1 MCIRNTKWEEAS
13 RWEKEWHGN
22 CVNSYAEETKQ
33 LTYATRMGLVV
44 ERDERNNPVINFHNK
59 RVVDIGGGPYSILL
73 KGINKAG
80 TVVDPCL
87 WPTWVL
93 SRYAS
98 AGINFVNQKAEE
110 YTRGYYEI
118 GIIYNCLQHTEE
130 PERII
135 KNMRQ
140 MCKEIF
146 IHEWLDTPKSS
157 GHIQT
162 ITEFQLNKWLGGYG
176 TIGHERWSPEI
187 ITPYYAGKF
196 IGGLH

>member
-1 MCIRNTKWEEAS
+1 MATEWEEALQ
-13 RWEKEWHGN
+13 WESEWHGN
-22 CVNSYAEETKQ
+22 CVNSYQEETKQ
-33 LTYATRMGLVV
+33 LIYATRMGITI
-44 ERDERNNPVINFHNK
+44 ERDSRNGPVIDFHNK

-73 KGINKAG
+73 KGKNLSG
-80 TVVDPCL
+80 TVVDPCSY
-87 WPTWVL
+87 PSWVL
-93 SRYAS
+93 GRYAS

-110 YTRGYYEI
+110 YTSGYYEI
-118 GIIYNCLQHTEE
+118 GIIYNCLQHVED

-162 ITEFQLNKWLGGYG
+162 ITEIQLNKWLGGYG
-176 TIGHERWSPEI
+176 KIGHEMWTEKI

>member
-1 MCIRNTKWEEAS
+1 MQPKLLANHCEDAVRM
-13 RWEKEWHGN
+13 REWQIGELHAA
-22 CVNSYAEETKQ
+22 VAKP
-33 LTYATRMGLVV
+33 
-44 ERDERNNPVINFHNK
+44 NP
-59 RVVDIGGGPYSILL
+59 
-73 KGINKAG
+73 
-80 TVVDPCL
+80 
-87 WPTWVL
+87 
-93 SRYAS
+93 
-98 AGINFVNQKAEE
+98 
-110 YTRGYYEI
+110 
-118 GIIYNCLQHTEE
+118 EE

-162 ITEFQLNKWLGGYG
+162 ITEIQLNKWLGGYG
-176 TIGHERWSPEI
+176 KIGHEMWTEEI